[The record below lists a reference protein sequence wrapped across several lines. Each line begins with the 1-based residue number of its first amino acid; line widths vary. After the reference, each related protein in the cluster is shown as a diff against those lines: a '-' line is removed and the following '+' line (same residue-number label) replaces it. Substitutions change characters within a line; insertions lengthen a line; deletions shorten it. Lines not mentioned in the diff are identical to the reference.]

1 MNTELLKSKLLE
13 AAFNGSLTHADTSTW
28 KDLTLGEVISF
39 LRTGLNPRV
48 HFSLNT
54 DDADGYYI
62 TIRELKGLTF
72 EPDSKTDRINKAAV
86 LRINERSRLKVG
98 DVLLSGTATIGRTAI
113 VHEEPTNWGIKEGV
127 YALTPKH
134 DIITSKY
141 LVYYLHSP
149 KAVDTML
156 LYATGSTVKSVAMAK
171 LSTLPIVVPPLAEQ
185 QRIVAALEEG
195 FAYIDAVASAKQ
207 NLSDTAELLRSKI
220 LQVAMQGKLVPQ
232 DKNEEA
238 ASVLIAKI
246 KGEIQSISDEEVP
259 FEIPSNWV
267 WVRHNE
273 LFDISGGTQ
282 PPKSEF
288 IDEPRAGY
296 IQLYQIRDYGPK
308 PQPVYVPYKKTLK
321 ISKKGDI
328 LLARYGASLGKV
340 FIAKEGAYNVAI
352 ARVVPLFKEDYI
364 DKKFLYLYYKS
375 SIYQTHITKH
385 SRSAQAGFNKEDL
398 KEMLFPLPPLA
409 EQQRIV
415 GKIEE
420 LFTQIDKITK

>member
-1 MNTELLKSKLLE
+1 MNTKLLKSKLLE

-28 KDLTLGEVISF
+28 EDFALGEIFLMKAGKNVTAADISEEQNEKCPYPCYGGNG
-39 LRTGLNPRV
+39 LRGYV
-48 HFSLNT
+48 KDYNT
-54 DDADGYYI
+54 EGIFPIIGRQGALCGNVKYVEGKFFATEHAVVVRNKKEVDSRWAFHA
-62 TIRELKGLTF
+62 LTF
-72 EPDSKTDRINKAAV
+72 LNLNQYA
-86 LRINERSRLKVG
+86 
-98 DVLLSGTATIGRTAI
+98 TATAQPGLA
-113 VHEEPTNWGIKEGV
+113 V
-127 YALTPKH
+127 
-134 DIITSKY
+134 SKIEQ
-141 LVYYLHSP
+141 VR
-149 KAVDTML
+149 
-156 LYATGSTVKSVAMAK
+156 
-171 LSTLPIVVPPLAEQ
+171 LSLPPLAEQ

-246 KGEIQSISDEEVP
+246 KGEIQSISEEEVP

-415 GKIEE
+415 AKIEE
-420 LFTQIDKITK
+420 LFAEIDKLK